1 MSVLLQ
7 IVEAQPCT
15 LLHFKVMMESWHFF
29 LITLGLRLEQLTGL
43 GGQPCTAMLCMLQ
56 IQMS

>member
-29 LITLGLRLEQLTGL
+29 LITLGLRLEQLIGL
-43 GGQPCTAMLCMLQ
+43 GRQPCTFLL
-56 IQMS
+56 